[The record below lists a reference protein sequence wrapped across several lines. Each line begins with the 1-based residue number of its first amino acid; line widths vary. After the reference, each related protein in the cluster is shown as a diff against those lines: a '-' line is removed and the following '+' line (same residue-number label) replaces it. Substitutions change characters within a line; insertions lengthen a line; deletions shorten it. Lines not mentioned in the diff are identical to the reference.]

1 MDKHMVGAQCFINT
15 ISSLTFLLVLL
26 LTVLYQLTKSEVTSC
41 NGFQDLP
48 LFQVFYVQ
56 ICKGH

>member
-1 MDKHMVGAQCFINT
+1 MNKHVVGD
-15 ISSLTFLLVLL
+15 
-26 LTVLYQLTKSEVTSC
+26 TVFHKHNFCLPLSADQIC

>member
-1 MDKHMVGAQCFINT
+1 MVTAQCFINT
-15 ISSLTFLLVLL
+15 ISSLNFILVLL
-26 LTVLYQLTKSEVTSC
+26 LTVLYQLTKFEATSC
-41 NGFQDLP
+41 NVFQDLP